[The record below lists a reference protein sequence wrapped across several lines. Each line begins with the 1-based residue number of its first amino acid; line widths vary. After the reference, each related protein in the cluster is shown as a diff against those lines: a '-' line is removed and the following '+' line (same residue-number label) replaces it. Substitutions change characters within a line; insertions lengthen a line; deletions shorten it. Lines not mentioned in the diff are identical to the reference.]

1 MGNEARQWI
10 EAFLTSLN
18 ELRPPT
24 PGHHHVILMNS
35 RPDGENMIMVV
46 VSQEP
51 RPFTI
56 GLESEDWDKS
66 PEQLAQTLDNMIA
79 QEAQLAPVEASED
92 VIREALAK
100 SAELDSG
107 SV

>member
-1 MGNEARQWI
+1 MGNEARKWI
-10 EAFLTSLN
+10 EAFLTTLN

-24 PGHHHVILMNS
+24 PGHQHVILMNS
-35 RPDGENMIMVV
+35 RPDGDNMIMVV
-46 VSQEP
+46 ASCEP

-56 GLESEDWDKS
+56 ALEGEDWDKT
-66 PEQLAQTLDNMIA
+66 PEELAQAVDNMIA

-100 SAELDSG
+100 SAELL
-107 SV
+107 